1 MQVVLLAENTQI
13 FETKPQNTV
22 LNFKKEI
29 ADNFKLDVK
38 DLVLSHEGVVL
49 ADSET
54 LDQYNI
60 EQLSVVKV
68 GSKLLGGKVHGSLAR
83 AGKVRNQTKKV
94 EKEEKKKPKTGR
106 AKRRILYTR
115 RFCNVKPTRGKKLGP
130 NSNKK

>member
-1 MQVVLLAENTQI
+1 MQVVLLANNTQI
-13 FETKPQNTV
+13 FNTEPQNTV
-22 LNFKKEI
+22 LAFKKQI
-29 ADNFKLDVK
+29 ATDFKLDAA
-38 DLVLSHEGVVL
+38 DLVLTHEGVVL
-49 ADSET
+49 DDSET
-54 LDQYNI
+54 LDHYNI

-106 AKRRILYTR
+106 AKRRMLYTR
-115 RFCNVKPTRGKKLGP
+115 RFCNVKPTRGRRVGP